1 MQRTAFA
8 LLALAVLCC
17 LSCRKEDIRTA
28 VLEVPGMKNQACADR
43 IAKAVA
49 TELAAGPADDATPQR
64 IQAVVL
70 SGTIKTDLDRKI
82 VTVVYDSLRLSL
94 KNLEFAAA
102 RAGFAANNTP
112 ADPEAVKALPPDC
125 R

>member
-1 MQRTAFA
+1 MKRISLA
-8 LLALAVLCC
+8 LLALAALCC
-17 LSCRKEDIRTA
+17 VSCRKQDIRTA
-28 VLEVPGMKNQACADR
+28 VLEVPGMKNQSCADR
-43 IAKAVA
+43 IVKAVA

-70 SGTIKTDLDRKI
+70 SGAIKTDLDRKV
-82 VTVVYDSLRLSL
+82 VTVTYDSLRLSL

-102 RAGFAANNTP
+102 KAGFAANNTP